1 MMVLGMAAD
10 PVVILP
16 RTRGILC
23 AMRVR
28 ARVPA
33 TSANLGPGFDALGL
47 ALALYNEVTLE
58 EADGVSV
65 TVEGE
70 GAGRLDLGAKNVVA
84 RGVALA
90 FETAGRPLRG
100 GRLHCVNRIP
110 LSRGLGSSAAAW
122 VGGLLAANALLGEPL
137 DRDALVAAA
146 ARAEGHPDNV
156 AAAVLGGLTVSCVD
170 GDRVH
175 AVSLPVPRDI
185 AWVVLVP
192 EAESSTRE
200 ARAVLP
206 ESLPRADA
214 VFNVQRVSLL
224 LAALGTGRP
233 DLLEVA
239 MQDRL
244 HQPYRRRLFP
254 WMEAVAAAGRRAG
267 ALGCVL
273 SGAGPAMLAA
283 VRGAGDEV
291 ARAMEGA
298 LREAGIGGRARALA
312 VEPAG
317 ATWERLPRT

>member
-1 MMVLGMAAD
+1 
-10 PVVILP
+10 
-16 RTRGILC
+16 
-23 AMRVR
+23 MRVR
-28 ARVPA
+28 VRVPA

-58 EADGVSV
+58 EADGVAV

-70 GAGRLDLGAKNVVA
+70 GVGRLDLGAKNVVA

-90 FETAGRPLRG
+90 FETAGRPFRG
-100 GRLHCVNRIP
+100 GRLRCVNRIP

-122 VGGLLAANALLGEPL
+122 VGGLLAANVLLGEPL

-156 AAAVLGGLTVSCVD
+156 AAALLGGLTVSCVD
-170 GDRVH
+170 GDRVC

-192 EAESSTRE
+192 EAESSTQE

-224 LAALGTGRP
+224 LAALGAGRP

-254 WMEAVAAAGRRAG
+254 WMEAVAAAGRGAG

-283 VRGAGDEV
+283 VRGEGGAV

-298 LREAGIGGRARALA
+298 LRAAGIGGRALALA
-312 VEPAG
+312 VDAAG
-317 ATWERLPRT
+317 ATWERLPQT